1 MKNIDVLQQQIKTLF
16 NSDLSP
22 QLIADVNLNLWL
34 LQPPKEQDFSPAQ
47 IEAIWSNMPYWAF
60 VWSSGRA
67 LASYVLDNP
76 HLVKNKVIADFGAGS
91 GVVALAAL
99 KAGAKQ
105 AWVVD
110 IDQAALWAC
119 EENAILNNQSVLTAI
134 SLDEIESIDLILVGD
149 VLYDPRNHG
158 LASILFTQE
167 TSVIW
172 AESRA
177 QTKLSQYGPVA
188 SLDSETVPN
197 IGGFDEHK
205 QIHIYHHGL

>member
-1 MKNIDVLQQQIKTLF
+1 MTNIDALKQQIKTLF
-16 NSDLSP
+16 NSEITQ
-22 QLIADVNLNLWL
+22 QLIADVDLNLWL
-34 LQPPKEQDFSPAQ
+34 MEPPNDQDFSPAQ

-67 LASYVLDNP
+67 LANYVLANP

-119 EENAILNNQSVLTAI
+119 QENAKINNQNVLTAK
-134 SLDEIESIDLILVGD
+134 SLDEIEAIDLILVGD

-158 LASILFTQE
+158 LANILFTQY

-172 AESRA
+172 AESQA

>member
-1 MKNIDVLQQQIKTLF
+1 MTKIDSLQQQVKRLF
-16 NSDLSP
+16 NSEITP
-22 QLIADVNLNLWL
+22 QLISDVDLRLWL
-34 LQPPKEQDFSPAQ
+34 MVPPVDQNFSPAQ

-67 LASYVLDNP
+67 LANYVLENP
-76 HLVKNKVIADFGAGS
+76 HLVKDKVIADFGAGS
-91 GVVALAAL
+91 GIVALAAL

-110 IDQAALWAC
+110 IDQAALEAC
-119 EENAILNNQSVLTAI
+119 EENATLNNQTVLTAK
-134 SLDEIESIDLILVGD
+134 SLVEIEAIDLILVGD

-172 AESRA
+172 AESQA

>member
-1 MKNIDVLQQQIKTLF
+1 MTDIELLRQQVKTLF
-16 NSDLSP
+16 NSDLITENIP
-22 QLIADVNLNLWL
+22 DVDLQLLL
-34 LQPPKEQDFSPAQ
+34 LQPPKEENFSPAQ

-67 LASYVLDNP
+67 LANYVLMNP
-76 HLVKNKVIADFGAGS
+76 YLVKDKVVADFGAGS
-91 GVVALAAL
+91 GIVGLAAL

-110 IDQAALWAC
+110 IDQAALLAC
-119 EENAILNNQSVLTAI
+119 HENAKINNLDVKTAC
-134 SLDEIESIDLILVGD
+134 SLEEIDTIDLILVGD

-158 LASILFTQE
+158 LAKILFTQGK
-167 TSVIW
+167 SVIW
-172 AESRA
+172 AESQA

-188 SLDSETVPN
+188 SLSSETIPN

-205 QIHIYHHGL
+205 HIHIYHHGL

>member
-1 MKNIDVLQQQIKTLF
+1 MTKIDSLRQQVKRLF
-16 NSDLSP
+16 NSEITP
-22 QLIADVNLNLWL
+22 QLINDVDLRLWL
-34 LQPPKEQDFSPAQ
+34 MVPPVNQNFSPAQ

-67 LASYVLDNP
+67 LANYVLENP
-76 HLVKNKVIADFGAGS
+76 HLVKDKVIADFGAGS
-91 GVVALAAL
+91 GIVALAAL

-110 IDQAALWAC
+110 IDQAALEAC
-119 EENAILNNQSVLTAI
+119 EENATLNNQTVLTAK
-134 SLDEIESIDLILVGD
+134 SLDEIEAIDLILVGD

-172 AESRA
+172 AESQA